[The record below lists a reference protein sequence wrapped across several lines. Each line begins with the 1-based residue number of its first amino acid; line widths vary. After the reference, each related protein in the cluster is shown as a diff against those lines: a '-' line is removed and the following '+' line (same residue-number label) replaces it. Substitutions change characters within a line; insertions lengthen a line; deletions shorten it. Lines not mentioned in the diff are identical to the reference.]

1 MAAVLCV
8 AVYQG
13 TRTACREYGSM
24 TVIAVAPLCLA
35 IDAG

>member
-8 AVYQG
+8 AVHRG
-13 TRTACREYGSM
+13 TRAACREYGSM
-24 TVIAVAPLCLA
+24 SVIAVAPTCLV